1 MVFNSWS
8 LVIRLFVADL
18 VESSVSKDL
27 FDFLN
32 EAITLEND
40 LVDGG
45 RHVYQME
52 RTGQFISITNLNSKL
67 LVSGR
72 TIGCHDFS
80 LSLLILIENKPLCE
94 FQ

>member
-8 LVIRLFVADL
+8 LVIRLFVANL

-67 LVSGR
+67 LVCGR
-72 TIGCHDFS
+72 TIRCHDFS
-80 LSLLILIENKPLCE
+80 LSLFILIENKPLCE